1 LLPRLAKSYQ
11 ISRKI
16 TKLVVLLRRLLL
28 LMLTVAASSPLL
40 AEDGYEL
47 WMRYRLMPSVKQTP
61 ISQIVCPFPDAAKL
75 KVAHAE
81 LKNGLE
87 AMNGRIIPVVSKLTK
102 NDAVLIGTPLTN
114 EWIGGLNLDLRPF
127 EDDAFVYVPAT
138 VKGKRVHVIAGSD
151 QQGVVY
157 GAFWFLRQLQSG
169 KPLPKSRYYSA
180 PRYKLRLL
188 NHWDNLNRSVERGYA
203 GQSIWDWHKLP
214 DYVDPRIIDYARA
227 NASIG
232 INGTV
237 LTNVNSNAM
246 VLRADYIQKTKAI
259 ADTLRP
265 YGIKIYLTGRF
276 SAPIELGKLK
286 TADPLDTEVQQWW
299 KDKISEIYREIP
311 DFGGFVVKAN
321 SEGQPGPQNYGRTHA
336 EGANMIADALAPH
349 GGILMW
355 RAFVYDDKTPIDR
368 AAQAYKEFKP
378 LDGKFRSN
386 VIVQV
391 KNGPIDFQPREP
403 FSPLFG
409 ALDKTPALMEVQVTK
424 EYLGFATH
432 LAYLGTMW
440 QEALASPTRLRGKEK
455 VLDTLTGVAGV
466 SNIGSDRNWC
476 GSHFDQANWY
486 ALGRLAWEPT
496 LGATKVADEWAR
508 LTFGSG
514 VAKPVVSM
522 MMRSREAV
530 VDYTG
535 PLGLTHLIATGHH
548 YGPGPWVDNLGRAD
562 WNPVYFHRGD
572 KAGIGLDRVTAGTVK
587 QYAPGWQEIWGKPAT
602 TPENLL
608 LWFHH
613 VPWSYRLSSGKT
625 VWDEMVARYTH
636 GVSEVASMRAE
647 WAKLNGKMDAARHV
661 QVSEFL
667 KIQEKEAK
675 WWRDA
680 SIAYWQSLNGLPLPK
695 GFEAPEHS
703 LDYYKSISHPYAP
716 GNTPS

>member
-1 LLPRLAKSYQ
+1 M
-11 ISRKI
+11 
-16 TKLVVLLRRLLL
+16 VFLRRFLM
-28 LMLTVAASSPLL
+28 LMLTAAASSSLL

-47 WMRYRLMPSVKQTP
+47 WMRYRLLPKAKRVP
-61 ISQIVCPFPDAAKL
+61 ISQIVFPTGDDPTLRIARD
-75 KVAHAE
+75 E
-81 LKNGLE
+81 LDRGLRQMYG
-87 AMNGRIIPVVSKLTK
+87 AIPPYSSSQTK
-102 NDAVLIGTPLTN
+102 NHALIVGTPDSHKLFNQIT
-114 EWIGGLNLDLRPF
+114 LDLNNEGF
-127 EDDAFVYVPAT
+127 FFVPKTNGESVSL
-138 VKGKRVHVIAGSD
+138 VLGGKTSI
-151 QQGVVY
+151 GVLY
-157 GAFWFLRQLQSG
+157 GVFWFLRQLQAG
-169 KPLPKSRYYSA
+169 FKLPTGFVESNPK
-180 PRYKLRLL
+180 YKLRLL

-237 LTNVNSNAM
+237 LTNVNANAM
-246 VLRADYIQKTKAI
+246 VLRADYILKTKAI

-265 YGIKIYLTGRF
+265 YGIKVYLTARF
-276 SAPIELGKLK
+276 SAPMELGGLK
-286 TADPLDTEVQQWW
+286 TADPLDPQVQQWW
-299 KDKISEIYREIP
+299 KEKVAEIYGEIN

-321 SEGQPGPQNYGRTHA
+321 SEGQPGPQNYGRSHA
-336 EGANMIADALAPH
+336 DGANMIADALAPH
-349 GGILMW
+349 GGTLMW
-355 RAFVYDDKTPIDR
+355 RAFVYDDKTPVDR
-368 AAQAYKEFKP
+368 AAQAYNEFKP
-378 LDGKFRSN
+378 LDGKFRPN

-409 ALDKTPALMEVQVTK
+409 SLEKTPALMEVQVTK

-455 VLDTLTGVAGV
+455 VLDTLTGIAGV

-486 ALGRLAWEPT
+486 ALGRLAWDPA
-496 LGATKVADEWAR
+496 LGAERVADEWAS
-508 LTFGSG
+508 LTFGVRVS
-514 VAKPVVSM
+514 KPIVGM

-530 VDYTG
+530 VNYTG
-535 PLGLTHLIATGHH
+535 PLGLTHLMATGHH

-562 WNPVYFHRGD
+562 WNPVYFHRAD
-572 KAGIGLDRVTAGTVK
+572 KNGIGFDRVAAGTLK
-587 QYAPGWQEIWGKPAT
+587 QYASGWQSEWGDLKSC
-602 TPENLL
+602 PENLL

-613 VPWSYRLSSGKT
+613 VSWTYRMKSGKT
-625 VWDEMVARYTH
+625 LWEELVTRYSRGVA
-636 GVSEVASMRAE
+636 EVAAMRAE
-647 WAKLNGKMDAARHV
+647 WAKLSGKVDAERFL

-680 SIAYWQSLNGLPLPK
+680 SIAYWQSLNGLPLPP

-703 LDYYKSISHPYAP
+703 LEFYKSLSHPYAP
-716 GNTPS
+716 GNVHMG

>member
-1 LLPRLAKSYQ
+1 
-11 ISRKI
+11 
-16 TKLVVLLRRLLL
+16 
-28 LMLTVAASSPLL
+28 
-40 AEDGYEL
+40 
-47 WMRYRLMPSVKQTP
+47 
-61 ISQIVCPFPDAAKL
+61 
-75 KVAHAE
+75 
-81 LKNGLE
+81 
-87 AMNGRIIPVVSKLTK
+87 
-102 NDAVLIGTPLTN
+102 
-114 EWIGGLNLDLRPF
+114 
-127 EDDAFVYVPAT
+127 
-138 VKGKRVHVIAGSD
+138 
-151 QQGVVY
+151 
-157 GAFWFLRQLQSG
+157 
-169 KPLPKSRYYSA
+169 
-180 PRYKLRLL
+180 
-188 NHWDNLNRSVERGYA
+188 VERGYA

-232 INGTV
+232 INRAV

-265 YGIKIYLTGRF
+265 YGIKVYLTGRF

-286 TADPLDTEVQQWW
+286 TADPLDPEVQQWW
-299 KDKISEIYREIP
+299 KDKISEVYREIP

-321 SEGQPGPQNYGRTHA
+321 SEGQPGPQNYGRSHA

-355 RAFVYDDKTPIDR
+355 RAFVYDDKTPVDR
-368 AAQAYKEFKP
+368 AAQAYKEFQP
-378 LDGKFRSN
+378 LDGQFRSN

-409 ALDKTPALMEVQVTK
+409 ALQQTPALMEVQVTK

-440 QEALASPTRLRGKEK
+440 QEALASPTRLRGQEK
-455 VLDTLTGVAGV
+455 VLDTLTGIAGV

-486 ALGRLAWEPT
+486 ALGRLAWDPT
-496 LGATKVADEWAR
+496 LGAEKVADEWAR
-508 LTFGSG
+508 LTFGTA

-530 VDYTG
+530 VGYTG
-535 PLGLTHLIATGHH
+535 PLGLTHLMATGHH

-572 KAGIGLDRVTAGTVK
+572 RDGIGFDRVAAGTFK
-587 QYAPGWQEIWGKPAT
+587 QYAPGWQAVWGKPET

-625 VWDEMVARYTH
+625 VWEEMVARYTH
-636 GVSEVASMRAE
+636 GVSEVKSMRAD
-647 WAKLNGKMDAARHV
+647 WAKLGGKVDAGRFA
-661 QVSEFL
+661 QVTEFL

-680 SIAYWQSLNGLPLPK
+680 SIAYWQSLNGLPLPP
-695 GFEAPEHS
+695 GFEAPEHT
-703 LDYYKSISHPYAP
+703 LDHYKSISHPYAP
-716 GNTPS
+716 GNTHTG

>member
-1 LLPRLAKSYQ
+1 M
-11 ISRKI
+11 
-16 TKLVVLLRRLLL
+16 VLLRRLLL
-28 LMLTVAASSPLL
+28 LMLTVAASSSLL

-81 LKNGLE
+81 LKTGLE

-102 NDAVLIGTPLTN
+102 NDAILIGTPLTN

-127 EDDAFVYVPAT
+127 EDESFVYVPAT
-138 VKGKRVHVIAGSD
+138 VNGKRVHVIAGSD

-259 ADTLRP
+259 ADVLRP
-265 YGIKIYLTGRF
+265 YGIKVYLTGRF
-276 SAPIELGKLK
+276 SAPMELGKLK
-286 TADPLDTEVQQWW
+286 TTDPLDTEVQQWW
-299 KDKISEIYREIP
+299 KDKISEIYREVP

-378 LDGKFRSN
+378 LDGKFRPN

-440 QEALASPTRLRGKEK
+440 QEALASPTRHRRKEK
-455 VLDTLTGVAGV
+455 VLDTLTGIAGV
-466 SNIGSDRNWC
+466 SNIGSDRSWC

-508 LTFGSG
+508 LTFGSV

-562 WNPVYFHRGD
+562 WNPVYFHSGD
-572 KAGIGLDRVTAGTVK
+572 KDGIGFDRVAAGTLR
-587 QYAPGWQEIWGKPAT
+587 QYAQGWQEIWGKPQT

-613 VPWSYRLSSGKT
+613 VPWTYRLSSGKA
-625 VWDEMVARYTH
+625 VWEEMVARYSH
-636 GVSEVASMRAE
+636 GVSEVATMRAE
-647 WAKLNGKMDAARHV
+647 WAKLRGRIDAGRFA

-695 GFEAPEHS
+695 GFDAPEHS
-703 LDYYKSISHPYAP
+703 LEYYKSISHPYVP

>member
-1 LLPRLAKSYQ
+1 M
-11 ISRKI
+11 
-16 TKLVVLLRRLLL
+16 VLFRRLLM
-28 LMLTVAASSPLL
+28 LMLTVAASSSLL

-47 WMRYRLMPSVKQTP
+47 WMRYRLLPKSKRVA
-61 ISQIVCPFPDAAKL
+61 ISQIVCPNPTDRHL
-75 KVAHAE
+75 KEAHSE
-81 LKNGLE
+81 LKTGLE
-87 AMNGRIIPVVSKLTK
+87 SMLGYSVKVGDKLTK
-102 NDAVLIGTPLTN
+102 QDGLVIGTALSN
-114 EWIGGLNLDLRPF
+114 EFIAGLNVDLRPF
-127 EDDAFVYVPAT
+127 NDEAFVYLPT
-138 VKGKRVHVIAGSD
+138 TINGKRVHVITGQD
-151 QQGVVY
+151 QLGVLY

-169 KPLPKSRYYSA
+169 KPLPNKRYYSA

-237 LTNVNSNAM
+237 LTNVNANAM
-246 VLRADYIQKTKAI
+246 VLRADYIQKTKAV

-265 YGIKIYLTGRF
+265 YGIKVYLTARF
-276 SAPIELGKLK
+276 SAPIELGGLK
-286 TADPLDTEVQQWW
+286 TADPLDPQVQQWW
-299 KDKISEIYREIP
+299 KDKVAEIYREIH

-321 SEGQPGPQNYGRTHA
+321 SEGQPGPQNYGRSHA
-336 EGANMIADALAPH
+336 EGANMIADALALE

-355 RAFVYDDKTPIDR
+355 RAFVYDDKTPVDR
-368 AAQAYKEFKP
+368 AAQAYNEFKP

-455 VLDTLTGVAGV
+455 VLDTLTGIAGV

-508 LTFGSG
+508 LTFGTA

-522 MMRSREAV
+522 MIRSREAV

-535 PLGLTHLIATGHH
+535 PLGLTHLMATGHH

-572 KAGIGLDRVTAGTVK
+572 RDGIGFDRVGAGTLK
-587 QYAPGWQEIWGKPAT
+587 QYAPGWREIWGKPETA
-602 TPENLL
+602 PENLL

-613 VPWSYRLSSGKT
+613 VPWSYRLLSGKT
-625 VWDEMVARYTH
+625 VWEEMVARYTH
-636 GVSEVASMRAE
+636 GVSEVATMRAE
-647 WAKLNGKMDAARHV
+647 WAKLKGKIDASRHL
-661 QVSEFL
+661 QISEFL

-680 SIAYWQSLNGLPLPK
+680 SIPYWQSLNGLPLPK
-695 GFEAPEHS
+695 GFDVPEHS
-703 LDYYKSISHPYAP
+703 LDYYKSIFHPYAP
-716 GNTPS
+716 GNTHTG

>member
-1 LLPRLAKSYQ
+1 M
-11 ISRKI
+11 
-16 TKLVVLLRRLLL
+16 VFLRRLLM
-28 LMLTVAASSPLL
+28 LMLTASASSSLL

-47 WMRYRLMPSVKQTP
+47 WMRYRPVPVAKQVP
-61 ISQIVCPFPDAAKL
+61 VSQIVCPFADAATL
-75 KVAHAE
+75 KAAHSE
-81 LKNGLE
+81 LKLGLE
-87 AMNGRIIPVVSKLTK
+87 AINDRAVPVVSKLTK
-102 NDAVLIGTPLTN
+102 HDAVLIGTPLTN
-114 EWIGGLNLDLRPF
+114 EYIAGLNLDLRPF
-127 EDDAFVYVPAT
+127 DDEAFVYVPAT
-138 VKGKRVHVIAGSD
+138 VNGKRVHVITGTE
-151 QQGVVY
+151 QQGVLY
-157 GAFWFLRQLQSG
+157 GALWFLRQLQSG

-214 DYVDPRIIDYARA
+214 DYVNPRIIDYARA

-232 INGTV
+232 INGAV

-265 YGIKIYLTGRF
+265 YGIKVYLTGRF

-286 TADPLDTEVQQWW
+286 NADPLDPEVQQWW
-299 KDKISEIYREIP
+299 KDKISEVYREIP

-321 SEGQPGPQNYGRTHA
+321 SEGQPGPQNYGRSHA

-355 RAFVYDDKTPIDR
+355 RAFVYDDKTPVDR
-368 AAQAYKEFKP
+368 AAQAYKEFQP
-378 LDGKFRSN
+378 LDGQFRSN

-409 ALDKTPALMEVQVTK
+409 ALQKTPALMEVQVTK

-440 QEALASPTRLRGKEK
+440 QEALASPTRLRGQEK
-455 VLDTLTGVAGV
+455 VLDTLTGIAGV

-486 ALGRLAWEPT
+486 ALGRLAWDPT
-496 LGATKVADEWAR
+496 LGAEKVADEWAR
-508 LTFGSG
+508 LTFGSAA
-514 VAKPVVSM
+514 AKPVVSM

-535 PLGLTHLIATGHH
+535 PLGLTHLMATGHH
-548 YGPGPWVDNLGRAD
+548 YGPGPWVNNLGRAD

-572 KAGIGLDRVTAGTVK
+572 RDGIGFDRVAAGTLK
-587 QYAPGWQEIWGKPAT
+587 QYAPGWQAVWGKPET
-602 TPENLL
+602 TPQNLL

-625 VWDEMVARYTH
+625 VWEEMVARYTH
-636 GVSEVASMRAE
+636 GVSEVTLMRAE
-647 WAKLNGKMDAARHV
+647 WAKLGGKVDAGRFA
-661 QVSEFL
+661 QVTEFL

-695 GFEAPEHS
+695 DFEPPEHS
-703 LDYYKSISHPYAP
+703 LEYYKSISHPYAP
-716 GNTPS
+716 GNTHTG

>member
-1 LLPRLAKSYQ
+1 M
-11 ISRKI
+11 
-16 TKLVVLLRRLLL
+16 VLFRRLLM
-28 LMLTVAASSPLL
+28 LMLTVAASSSLL

-47 WMRYRLMPSVKQTP
+47 WMRYRLLPKSKRVA
-61 ISQIVCPFPDAAKL
+61 ISQIVCPNPTDRHL
-75 KVAHAE
+75 KEAHSE
-81 LKNGLE
+81 LKTGLE
-87 AMNGRIIPVVSKLTK
+87 AMLGYSAKVGEKLTK
-102 NDAVLIGTPLTN
+102 QDGLVIGTALSN
-114 EWIGGLNLDLRPF
+114 KLIAGLNVDLQPF
-127 EDDAFVYVPAT
+127 NDEAFVYLPT
-138 VKGKRVHVIAGSD
+138 TINGKRVHVITGQD
-151 QQGVVY
+151 QIGVMY
-157 GAFWFLRQLQSG
+157 GAFWFLRQLQIG
-169 KPLPKSRYYSA
+169 KPLPNKRYYSA
-180 PRYKLRLL
+180 PRYKLRML

-237 LTNVNSNAM
+237 LTNVNANAM
-246 VLRADYIQKTKAI
+246 VLRADYIQKTKAV

-265 YGIKIYLTGRF
+265 YGIKVYLTARF
-276 SAPIELGKLK
+276 SAPIELGGLK
-286 TADPLDTEVQQWW
+286 TADPLDPQVQQWW
-299 KDKISEIYREIP
+299 KDKVAEIYREIH

-321 SEGQPGPQNYGRTHA
+321 SEGQPGPQNYGRSHA
-336 EGANMIADALAPH
+336 EGANMIADALALE

-355 RAFVYDDKTPIDR
+355 RAFVYDDKTPVDR
-368 AAQAYKEFKP
+368 AAQAYNEFKP

-409 ALDKTPALMEVQVTK
+409 ALDKTPALMEVQATK

-440 QEALASPTRLRGKEK
+440 QEALASATRLRGKEK
-455 VLDTLTGVAGV
+455 VLDTLTGIAGV

-496 LGATKVADEWAR
+496 LGAEKVADEWAR
-508 LTFGSG
+508 LTFGTA

-522 MMRSREAV
+522 MIRSREAV

-535 PLGLTHLIATGHH
+535 PLGLTHLMATGHH

-572 KAGIGLDRVTAGTVK
+572 RDGIGFDRVGAGTLK
-587 QYAPGWQEIWGKPAT
+587 QYAPGWREIWGKPET

-613 VPWSYRLSSGKT
+613 VPWSYRLPSGKT
-625 VWDEMVARYTH
+625 VWEEMVARYTQ
-636 GVSEVASMRAE
+636 GVSEVATMRAE
-647 WAKLNGKMDAARHV
+647 WAKLKGKTDAFRHF
-661 QVSEFL
+661 QISEFL
-667 KIQEKEAK
+667 EIQEKEAK

-695 GFEAPEHS
+695 GFEPPEYT
-703 LDYYKSISHPYAP
+703 LDYYKSISNPYAP
-716 GNTPS
+716 GNTHTG

>member
-1 LLPRLAKSYQ
+1 M
-11 ISRKI
+11 
-16 TKLVVLLRRLLL
+16 LLRRLLL
-28 LMLTVAASSPLL
+28 LMLTVAASSSLL

-47 WMRYRLMPSVKQTP
+47 WMRYRLMSSDKQTP

-102 NDAVLIGTPLTN
+102 NDAILIGTPLTN

-138 VKGKRVHVIAGSD
+138 VNGKRVHVIAGSD
-151 QQGVVY
+151 QQGVAY

-232 INGTV
+232 INGAV

-265 YGIKIYLTGRF
+265 YGIKVYLTGRF
-276 SAPIELGKLK
+276 SAPMELGKLK

-368 AAQAYKEFKP
+368 AAQGYKEFKP

-486 ALGRLAWEPT
+486 ALGRLAWDPT
-496 LGATKVADEWAR
+496 LGAAKVADEWAR
-508 LTFGSG
+508 LTFGSV

-562 WNPVYFHRGD
+562 WNPVYFHRGMKD
-572 KAGIGLDRVTAGTVK
+572 GIGFDRVAAGTIK
-587 QYAPGWQEIWGKPAT
+587 QYALGWQEIWGKPQT

-625 VWDEMVARYTH
+625 VWEEMVARYTH
-636 GVSEVASMRAE
+636 GVSEVASLRAE
-647 WAKLNGKMDAARHV
+647 WAKLKGKIDTARHV

-695 GFEAPEHS
+695 GFDAPEHS
-703 LDYYKSISHPYAP
+703 LEYYKSISHPYAP

>member
-1 LLPRLAKSYQ
+1 
-11 ISRKI
+11 
-16 TKLVVLLRRLLL
+16 VVLFRRLLM
-28 LMLTVAASSPLL
+28 LMLTVAASSSLL

-47 WMRYRLMPSVKQTP
+47 WMRYRLLPKSKRVA
-61 ISQIVCPFPDAAKL
+61 ISQIVCPNPTDRHL
-75 KVAHAE
+75 KEAHSE
-81 LKNGLE
+81 LKTGLE
-87 AMNGRIIPVVSKLTK
+87 AMLGYSAKVGEKLTK
-102 NDAVLIGTPLTN
+102 QDGLVIGTALSN
-114 EWIGGLNLDLRPF
+114 KLIAGLNVDLQPF
-127 EDDAFVYVPAT
+127 NDEAFVYLPT
-138 VKGKRVHVIAGSD
+138 TINGKRVHVITGQD
-151 QQGVVY
+151 QIGVMY
-157 GAFWFLRQLQSG
+157 GAFWFLRQLQIG
-169 KPLPKSRYYSA
+169 KPLPNKRYYSA
-180 PRYKLRLL
+180 PRYKLRML

-237 LTNVNSNAM
+237 LTNVNANAM
-246 VLRADYIQKTKAI
+246 VLRADYIQKTKAV

-265 YGIKIYLTGRF
+265 YGIKVYLTARF
-276 SAPIELGKLK
+276 SAPIELGGLK
-286 TADPLDTEVQQWW
+286 TADPLDPQVQQWW
-299 KDKISEIYREIP
+299 KDKVAEIYREIH

-321 SEGQPGPQNYGRTHA
+321 SEGQPGPQNYGRSHA
-336 EGANMIADALAPH
+336 EGANMIADALALE

-355 RAFVYDDKTPIDR
+355 RAFVYDDKTPVDR
-368 AAQAYKEFKP
+368 AAQAYNEFKP

-409 ALDKTPALMEVQVTK
+409 ALDKTPALMEVQATK

-440 QEALASPTRLRGKEK
+440 QEALASATRLRGKEK
-455 VLDTLTGVAGV
+455 VLDTLTGIAGV

-496 LGATKVADEWAR
+496 LGAEKVADEWAR
-508 LTFGSG
+508 LTFGTA

-522 MMRSREAV
+522 MIRSREAV

-535 PLGLTHLIATGHH
+535 PLGLTHLMATGHH

-572 KAGIGLDRVTAGTVK
+572 RDGIGFDRVGAGTLK
-587 QYAPGWQEIWGKPAT
+587 QYAPGWREIWGKPET

-613 VPWSYRLSSGKT
+613 VPWSYRLPSGKT
-625 VWDEMVARYTH
+625 VWEEMVARYTQ
-636 GVSEVASMRAE
+636 GVSEVATMRAE
-647 WAKLNGKMDAARHV
+647 WAKLKGKTDAFRHF
-661 QVSEFL
+661 QISEFL
-667 KIQEKEAK
+667 EIQEKEAK

-695 GFEAPEHS
+695 GFEPPEYT
-703 LDYYKSISHPYAP
+703 LDYYKSISNPYAP
-716 GNTPS
+716 GNTHTG